1 MSSIESENKLIELE
15 EKREDSDGVKLG
27 KAIKN
32 ALRDNN
38 EENISNVKSG
48 KKCKILIKC
57 HTRKK

>member
-38 EENISNVKSG
+38 E
-48 KKCKILIKC
+48 
-57 HTRKK
+57 